1 MACGAESH
9 RSNRFSKNIT
19 GAAVLT
25 TINDYAIHQTQYIL
39 NRTLITLQNRHTKYH
54 QGCKTSCLCPH
65 KEGMRVEVEL
75 HSFLIFRTTCPDR
88 FTMQE
93 SLIPINHYECFT
105 NAAQVLKK
113 FIDLKLRYN

>member
-1 MACGAESH
+1 
-9 RSNRFSKNIT
+9 
-19 GAAVLT
+19 
-25 TINDYAIHQTQYIL
+25 
-39 NRTLITLQNRHTKYH
+39 
-54 QGCKTSCLCPH
+54 
-65 KEGMRVEVEL
+65 MRVEVEL